1 MVDRVRLD
9 GYNGVKQNLLK
20 MKLFKLKLLIKN
32 MENMKKLLF
41 LLMVAFACFQVNAQD
56 DFSTKNY
63 IEQWGRLK
71 IVNKQICDQNGN
83 PVQLRGWSTFGLQ
96 WTTDCYSPNSV
107 DIMKGWGA
115 NSVRVAM
122 YVNEGGYE
130 NNPSGFI
137 AKVKDFI
144 DWTANTGIYCVVDWH
159 TLTNTSCTSGTR
171 GYSDDPNKTLN
182 ERMANG
188 QGAEY
193 FFENIAKY
201 VSEREYKHVIYE
213 LCNEPNN
220 CSWSN
225 VKTYASKVIP
235 YIQNNDKNA
244 LMIVGTP
251 QWCQLVDNAIGNEV
265 DNGKWKDLL
274 LYSFHYYAC
283 SHLDFLPKLQ
293 KTAASVP
300 VVVSEWGAVNFNG
313 DQKEIAPSNGLPYD
327 FEICDKNSD
336 QLMSVCDGNNQG
348 NLKISWWMWNWGN
361 KREGSSSLASC
372 SNITNDKLLASGRY
386 ILTKL
391 CGDGT
396 CVTPVPAT
404 EGPYGGKPQPIPTPD
419 GGTFEIAHYDLGG
432 EGLAYHDGNGDED
445 DPNNYEA
452 TTNCNVGVSYAN
464 KDEEGNPIYS
474 FRLDEEACV
483 DVSQC
488 AGVDGSWTSWN
499 LCNRE
504 NDEWMKYTVEVEEP
518 GYYSF
523 EYQSNP
529 VTSGTVSFSLE
540 KPISTGGTQPLGN
553 CMYTSGTEDE
563 IPYVTFD
570 SYDDLDGCGAET
582 WLCWEW
588 DKPLGAKSPSL
599 LFREAGTFIITM
611 LFPTEGGDLGPF
623 RFTKAASYSG
633 AGYPAPDATSIADA
647 ASADFVIYPNPTT
660 GEINIDL
667 ADADEA
673 EVNIINV
680 MGQIVYSSKIES
692 GAKINAGLVKGTYI
706 VTVKTAN
713 SVAQQKLV
721 VE

>member
-1 MVDRVRLD
+1 
-9 GYNGVKQNLLK
+9 
-20 MKLFKLKLLIKN
+20 

-41 LLMVAFACFQVNAQD
+41 LLMVAFTCFQVGAQD
-56 DFSTKNY
+56 DYSSKNY

-71 IVNKQICDQNGN
+71 IVDRQICDESGK

-96 WTTDCYSPNSV
+96 WTTECYSQSSV

-130 NNPSGFI
+130 NNPASFI
-137 AKVKDFI
+137 SKVKDFI
-144 DWTANTGIYCVVDWH
+144 DWTDKTGIYCVVDWH

-171 GYSDDPNKTLN
+171 GYSDDPRKTLN
-182 ERMANG
+182 ERMNG

-201 VSEREYKHVIYE
+201 VSGKGYKHVIYE

-220 CSWSN
+220 CSWN
-225 VKTYASKVIP
+225 DVKQYASKVIP
-235 YIQNNDKNA
+235 YIQNNDKGA

-251 QWCQLVDNAIGNEV
+251 QWCQLVDNAVGSEV
-265 DNGKWKDLL
+265 DNGQWKNLL

-283 SHLDFLPKLQ
+283 SHQNFLPKLQ
-293 KTAASVP
+293 STAASVP

-313 DQKEIAPSNGLPYD
+313 DQKEIAGSNGLPYD
-327 FEICDKNSD
+327 FEICTSQSD
-336 QLMSVCDGNNQG
+336 QLMAVCDGNNTG
-348 NLKISWWMWNWGN
+348 GLKISWWMWNWGN
-361 KREGSSSLASC
+361 KREGSSSLSSC

-391 CGDGT
+391 CGDGK
-396 CVTPVPAT
+396 CSTPVPAT
-404 EGPYGGKPQPIPTPD
+404 EGAYGGVPQVIPTPE
-419 GGTFEIAHYDLGG
+419 GGTFEIAYYDLGG
-432 EGLAYHDGNGDED
+432 EGVAYHDGNGDED
-445 DPNNYEA
+445 DPSNYEA
-452 TTNCNVGVSYAN
+452 TTNCNIGVSYAGV
-464 KDEEGNPIYS
+464 DEEGNSKYT
-474 FRLDEEACV
+474 FRLDEGACV
-483 DVSQC
+483 DVSDC
-488 AGVDGSWTSWN
+488 AGVDGTWVYKN

-504 NDEWMKYTVEVEEP
+504 NDEWMKYTVEVKEP

-523 EYQSNP
+523 EYMSNP
-529 VTSGTVSFSLE
+529 STGGTVSFSLE
-540 KPISTGGTQPLGN
+540 KPIATGGTQPLGN
-553 CMYTSGTEDE
+553 CMFAAGTEDE
-563 IPYVTFD
+563 IAYTTFD
-570 SYDDLDGCGAET
+570 SYDDDCTTT

-588 DKPLGAKSPSL
+588 DKPIGSEGTPSL

-623 RFTKAASYSG
+623 RFTKAASYNG
-633 AGYPAPDATSIADA
+633 EGYPEPSEEDPGVGLSDA
-647 ASADFVIYPNPTT
+647 ASADFSIYPNPTT

-667 ADADEA
+667 VAADEA
-673 EVNIINV
+673 EVNIINM

-692 GAKINAGLVKGTYI
+692 GDKINANLVKGSYI
-706 VTVKTAN
+706 VSVKTAN
-713 SVAQQKLV
+713 SVAQQKLI